1 MLSRAALLTA
11 LLLAGPYTATTAD
24 EFSTL
29 EERMS
34 AAEFKAAGLDKL
46 SAAELAQLNAWID
59 RELKLPAASAQ
70 ATAASAPASAAAA
83 SAPAAAA
90 PASADMRGFDLN
102 AGRSEIR
109 SEIVGSFTGWS
120 GRTVFRLANGQV
132 WQQSENDAFAVN
144 LESPGVVIEPAAFG
158 TWLLK
163 VDGYNR
169 SVRVKRI
176 Q

>member
-11 LLLAGPYTATTAD
+11 LLLAGPYTAATAD

-46 SAAELAQLNAWID
+46 SAAELGQLNAWID

-70 ATAASAPASAAAA
+70 ATAASAPASAAT
-83 SAPAAAA
+83 APAAAA